1 MDDGLRMVEVGA
13 CSAWPLPGDPTC
25 AGVARRL
32 FRRAAAGLVIEPA
45 LVDDGVTMV
54 SELAANTLHVQRDP
68 HGQPRHRAG
77 PELWLYLRGSG
88 QRRELVCKIFDS
100 CPGWLRGNVPGRGI
114 GRAPADALSGR
125 GLEVVHELS
134 RGRWGHHPTR
144 SRLAGWEVR
153 GKAVWFSVPAAEN
166 ENRTW
171 TRPAGTPDRYANM
184 SAGQAMT
191 ELEAG
196 LAARGFGG
204 RMVRADDQRAD
215 MAVLSVSSGVT
226 VWCRSGVAWLRA
238 PGLTGRQWSYSD
250 LVEVAEQTVQAFE
263 TLAAEADQRRPLADA
278 TTDARTDART
288 GALMRV

>member
-32 FRRAAAGLVIEPA
+32 FRRAAAGLVLEPA
-45 LVDDGVTMV
+45 VVDDGVTMV
-54 SELAANTLHVQRDP
+54 SELAANTLHVQRD
-68 HGQPRHRAG
+68 HNAQPRFRAT
-77 PELWLYLRGSG
+77 PELWIYLRGSG
-88 QRRELVCKIFDS
+88 PRRELVCKVFDS
-100 CPGWLRGNVPGRGI
+100 FPGWLRGNVPGRGV
-114 GRAPADALSGR
+114 GRAPSDALSGR

-134 RGRWGHHPTR
+134 QGRWGHHPTR

-153 GKAVWFSVPAAEN
+153 GKAVWFSVSAADRESQ
-166 ENRTW
+166 TAA
-171 TRPAGTPDRYANM
+171 RPPDAPDRFAWM

-196 LAARGFGG
+196 LAARGFAG

-226 VWCRSGVAWLRA
+226 VWCRTGVAWLRA
-238 PGLTGRQWSYSD
+238 PGLNGHHWNYSD

-263 TLAAEADQRRPLADA
+263 TLAAEADQRRPLVGAGA
-278 TTDARTDART
+278 
-288 GALMRV
+288 GALMPV